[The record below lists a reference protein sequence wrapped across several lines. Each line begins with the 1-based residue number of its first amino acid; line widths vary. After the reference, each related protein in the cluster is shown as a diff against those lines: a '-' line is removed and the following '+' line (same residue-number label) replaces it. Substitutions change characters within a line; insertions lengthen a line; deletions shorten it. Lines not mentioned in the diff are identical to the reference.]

1 MNQEIIIVVSI
12 VVVVTVI
19 LGIKVWLYKLLK
31 FKVDESTI
39 LNFFKESGDN
49 NKFQSTEAI
58 STGTHLDKA
67 RISQVCIKSKAI
79 ERNTKEKESWCL
91 KQP

>member
-1 MNQEIIIVVSI
+1 MKQEFIIAVSI
-12 VVVVTVI
+12 VVAVTVF

-39 LNFFKESGDN
+39 LNFFKESGGN

-58 STGTHLDKA
+58 STGTHLDIA

-79 ERNTKEKESWCL
+79 ERNANEKELWCL